1 MKMEKKWQVQDTSIP
16 LYKPHRWDIKNSYQY
31 TLKALIMR
39 NNECLDE
46 VELKFGVRT
55 FCCDPGRGFLINGNC
70 VPLRGVSRHQDK
82 LYRGKYGASCP
93 LPARTGVL

>member
-1 MKMEKKWQVQDTSIP
+1 MQRPADSPDTSIP

-46 VELKFGVRT
+46 VELKFGV
-55 FCCDPGRGFLINGNC
+55 GL
-70 VPLRGVSRHQDK
+70 L
-82 LYRGKYGASCP
+82 L
-93 LPARTGVL
+93 

>member
-1 MKMEKKWQVQDTSIP
+1 MLHIEQRFAGWKKDNQVIYQILMKMEKKWQVQRPADSPDTSIP

-46 VELKFGVRT
+46 VELKIWCKD
-55 FCCDPGRGFLINGNC
+55 FCCDPGRGF
-70 VPLRGVSRHQDK
+70 
-82 LYRGKYGASCP
+82 
-93 LPARTGVL
+93 